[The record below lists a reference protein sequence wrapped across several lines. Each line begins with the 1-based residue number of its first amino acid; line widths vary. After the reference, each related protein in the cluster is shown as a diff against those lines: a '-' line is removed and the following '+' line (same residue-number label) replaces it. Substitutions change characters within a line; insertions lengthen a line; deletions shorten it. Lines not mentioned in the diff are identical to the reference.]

1 MNNVPQL
8 LIATNNQ
15 GKVLEIRSILRDL
28 TIELLSPADLG
39 MRLQVLED
47 GRSYADNARK
57 KALTFANAS
66 DMVAL
71 ADDSG
76 LEVNVLD
83 GAPGLHSARYSPR
96 KNATDKDRREFLLTQ
111 LAGKPRPWTA
121 RFRATIAIASP
132 NGEVHLEEGLCLG
145 EIIPQERGTSGF
157 GYDPIFQLEGK
168 EVTMAEL
175 TMDEKNLL
183 SHRGYALRKS
193 IPTLI
198 DLLEL

>member
-39 MRLQVLED
+39 MRLQILED